1 MVKLEN
7 AAHHYD
13 TENIVRL
20 PDIDLKQGE
29 QLLVHGLSGSG
40 KSTLLHIIAGL
51 LSPTTGRVIINSTEI
66 YFLSESKLDR
76 FRGQLIGVIFQQ
88 MHLIDSL
95 SVFENI
101 RLAQYLA
108 GVEQNESRIYE
119 VLKQLEIPEKANS
132 WVDELSQ
139 GEKQRVSIARA
150 VVNNPKLIL
159 ADEPTSSL
167 DDKRSEQVIRLLKD
181 QAARHHASLIIST
194 HDQRVKNH
202 FVKSVEI
209 KQPEAINS

>member
-1 MVKLEN
+1 MVKLEK

-51 LSPTTGRVIINSTEI
+51 LSPTTGRVIINNTEI
-66 YFLSESKLDR
+66 YFLTENKLDK
-76 FRGQLIGVIFQQ
+76 FRGRHVGVIFQQ
-88 MHLIDSL
+88 MHLIDTL

-108 GVEQNESRIYE
+108 GVEQNESRIYQ
-119 VLKQLEIPEKANS
+119 VLAQLEIPEKANS

-150 VVNNPKLIL
+150 VVNDPKLIL

-167 DDKRSEQVIRLLKD
+167 DDKRSEQVIKLLKD
-181 QAARHHASLIIST
+181 QAARYHATLIIST
-194 HDQRVKNH
+194 HDQRVKHH
-202 FVKSVEI
+202 FDKHIEI
-209 KQPEAINS
+209 KQPEVINS